1 MKEDMDE
8 TKRISKVDFSKIV
21 EEQKEEKEDNSTI
34 INLVAILFV
43 IGGLFYLFK
52 RMIVDSSFTEI
63 TLFGKTMPF
72 FIFCMPM
79 IICYMIYIYK
89 PNIPKIKLVL
99 YILTGITAIL
109 FLISCKFNFKTIDLF
124 DIVLTVG
131 LILVGIVIYIVNKKK
146 SK

>member
-1 MKEDMDE
+1 MKENMDE

-72 FIFCMPM
+72 YIFW
-79 IICYMIYIYK
+79 
-89 PNIPKIKLVL
+89 
-99 YILTGITAIL
+99 
-109 FLISCKFNFKTIDLF
+109 
-124 DIVLTVG
+124 
-131 LILVGIVIYIVNKKK
+131 
-146 SK
+146 